1 MRLIVL
7 GTGAGGGC
15 PQWNCGCEN
24 CNFARN
30 NPESART
37 TDSLAV
43 EYEENGETSWAI
55 VNPSVDLR
63 HQLARH
69 CELHPPP
76 NGPVRNSPIKSVIL
90 TDGELDH
97 TMGLINL
104 REGSR
109 LRVYATASVLGLMEK
124 AFPVKAVLKNYA
136 HLEFFTIVPG
146 VPFKLGDS
154 MTVTAAG
161 LSNRQPRYVG
171 ASKIGAQIEEQSAN
185 TNQTAD
191 AVIGLKFESSQEKL
205 NGKHV
210 EAEGNQVEPEPKH
223 DTSDAIAYAPQ
234 IGAWDEALLW
244 LLDGCDTVLVDGTF
258 YTSNELQALDGN
270 APDAETMGH
279 LPLSGAGGI
288 LAKLEKVKARAKFLT
303 HINNSNPILRD
314 NSTERRA
321 VETAGVHIAVD
332 GMSVCS
338 GAPFS
343 LATSKS
349 VNSCRNKIRD

>member
-24 CNFARN
+24 CNFSRN

-43 EYEENGETSWAI
+43 AYEENRETSWAI
-55 VNPSVDLR
+55 VNPGVDLR

-69 CELHPPP
+69 SELQPPP
-76 NGPVRNSPIKSVIL
+76 NGPLRNTPIKSVIL

-104 REGSR
+104 REGSH
-109 LRVYATASVLGLMEK
+109 LRVYATASVLGLMEN
-124 AFPVKAVLKNYA
+124 AFPIKAVLKNYA
-136 HLEFFTIVPG
+136 QLEFFTIVPG

-154 MTVTAAG
+154 LMVTAVG
-161 LSNRQPRYVG
+161 LSGRQPRYAG
-171 ASKIGAQIEEQSAN
+171 DQTSKSP
-185 TNQTAD
+185 D
-191 AVIGLKFESSQEKL
+191 AVIGLKFED
-205 NGKHV
+205 
-210 EAEGNQVEPEPKH
+210 AFA
-223 DTSDAIAYAPQ
+223 DAIAYAPQ
-234 IGAWDEALLW
+234 IGAWDDALIS
-244 LLDGCDTVLVDGTF
+244 LLEGCDTVLIDGTF
-258 YTSNELQALDGN
+258 YTSNELQALDSS
-270 APDAETMGH
+270 APNAETMGH

-314 NSTERRA
+314 NSSERQA
-321 VETAGVHIAVD
+321 VETAGVQIAVD

-338 GAPFS
+338 VAPYS
-343 LATSKS
+343 NMLDKQ
-349 VNSCRNKIRD
+349 VG

>member
-30 NPESART
+30 NPERART

-43 EYEENGETSWAI
+43 AYEENGDTLWAI
-55 VNPSVDLR
+55 VNPGVDLR

-69 CELHPPP
+69 PELQPPP
-76 NGPVRNSPIKSVIL
+76 CGPVRNTPIRSVIL

-109 LRVYATASVLGLMEK
+109 LRVYATASVQGLMEN
-124 AFPVKAVLKNYA
+124 AFPVKEVLKNYA

-154 MTVTAAG
+154 TTVTAVG
-161 LSNRQPRYVG
+161 LSDKQPRYAG
-171 ASKIGAQIEEQSAN
+171 DK
-185 TNQTAD
+185 TAKSPD
-191 AVIGLKFESSQEKL
+191 AVIGLKFD
-205 NGKHV
+205 G
-210 EAEGNQVEPEPKH
+210 AFAA
-223 DTSDAIAYAPQ
+223 AIAYAPQ
-234 IGAWDEALLW
+234 IGAWDAALLS
-244 LLDGCDTVLVDGTF
+244 LLEGCDTVLVDGTF
-258 YTSNELQALDGN
+258 YTSNELQALDSS
-270 APDAETMGH
+270 APNAETMGH

-288 LAKLEKVKARAKFLT
+288 LAKLENVKARAKFLT

-314 NSTERRA
+314 NSSERRA
-321 VETAGVHIAVD
+321 VETAGVQIAVD

-338 GAPFS
+338 GAHDAHACS
-343 LATSKS
+343 ASKS
-349 VNSCRNKIRD
+349 VNTVRKKNRD